1 MAKVKINSISELE
14 SYGKNIKDFSDK
26 YEVETNALYRNFTDK
41 AGSDSKGEAIKAYF
55 KKLNS
60 IQSQVFSELPS
71 AIKKYGE
78 VVTTY
83 VSEIRATEFVDKCY
97 SSDTGA
103 NDLSSLLKGAQT
115 NDIFNLSKDLDE
127 AFKQAADAMG
137 NSPYNTE
144 GVLNTAT
151 TDLENAATKRIEKDK
166 AVQEAYS
173 KFTKNLEDETSSIKR
188 FHDILNNAIYFTD
201 ISSSTIFKAIGNGE
215 LTDEQMFYLDV
226 LKTKTD
232 VQILQTMLGDTPGD
246 VLKIDPES
254 ISYDMYIVIADI
266 QNHWTTR
273 EDLKKWQHFVNALGD
288 YSVERND
295 IFTNGILKAED
306 ALAQIL
312 MIQMY
317 QLYEGKPT
325 LPENATPEQ
334 IEEYEEEMKNY
345 QILYDSYQSE
355 LNAINI
361 NTGLMYSLQI
371 FEIGDI
377 YKPGRIRPDIQGMEN
392 NYYKTLAE
400 VEIKNGQFEI
410 KIDRG
415 EYINTFR
422 GTSVADLD
430 KARNYKVPDSLYK
443 WESKKYTVT
452 TEYSDFGME
461 ASEYSERI
469 KKLQG
474 EREQAHKDFSENMIK
489 AIAETGLSFIPF
501 GSTAVSVV
509 KTLDAVSDGFKG
521 NEFQSN
527 GTDAIKSA
535 RDDYKSLY
543 KKTTGQDIPD
553 TKFDKLWDH
562 WSKLSSGIS
571 DAAEAVN
578 TYNSAI
584 SKIDQQTFEARNDFM
599 EKILDYGGWDLSEN
613 GKSTIANGR
622 FGQYYDFN
630 AVLRVKEL
638 NKLGL
643 KGYINN
649 ATNLTENDL
658 DAAINKTFTEE
669 DKQVQAYSD
678 VIAYARGKKTALKLQ
693 DMSPEQLE
701 KFTTIVKNLGR
712 DGMSG
717 LGDYFDKEYQ
727 IEEVKPYGAK

>member
-1 MAKVKINSISELE
+1 MTEVKINNISELE

-83 VSEIRATEFVDKCY
+83 VSEIRDTEFVDQCY

-295 IFTNGILKAED
+295 IFTNSILKAED
-306 ALAQIL
+306 AIAQTL

-317 QLYEGKPT
+317 QLYEDKPT
-325 LPENATPEQ
+325 LPENATPKQ
-334 IEEYEEEMKNY
+334 IEKYEQDMKNY
-345 QILYDSYQSE
+345 QIAYDFYQSK
-355 LNAINI
+355 LNAINS
-361 NTGLMYSLQI
+361 NTGLMYSLQVL
-371 FEIGDI
+371 EIGTSVES
-377 YKPGRIRPDIQGMEN
+377 KFFENRRTMEYY
-392 NYYKTLAE
+392 YYKKVAE
-400 VEIKNGQFEI
+400 VELNNGQFNI
-410 KIDRG
+410 KTDKGFFQFDVNTAQKVYQQRALKPTDKDYTWG
-415 EYINTFR
+415 EYN
-422 GTSVADLD
+422 
-430 KARNYKVPDSLYK
+430 
-443 WESKKYTVT
+443 EYTAT

-461 ASEYSERI
+461 ASEYSERLEGLR
-469 KKLQG
+469 K
-474 EREQAHKDFSENMIK
+474 ERQKAHDDFNDSILK
-489 AIAETGLSFIPF
+489 AVAETGISFIPF
-501 GSTAVSVV
+501 GSTALSVV
-509 KTLDAVSDGFKG
+509 KTLGAVSDGFKG

-535 RDDYKSLY
+535 RDDYKSFY

-553 TKFDKLWDH
+553 TKFDKFWDH

-571 DAAEAVN
+571 DGVEAIN

-584 SKIDQQTFEARNDFM
+584 SQIDQQTSEARNDLM

-622 FGQYYDFN
+622 GGQYYDFN
-630 AVLRVKEL
+630 AYLRVHEL
-638 NKLGL
+638 NDTGL
-643 KGYINN
+643 KGYINK

-669 DKQVQAYSD
+669 DKQTYSA
-678 VIAYARGKKTALKLQ
+678 VISYVRGEKSGLKLE
-693 DMSPEQLE
+693 DMKPDQLE

>member
-41 AGSDSKGEAIKAYF
+41 AGNDSKGAAVNAYF
-55 KKLNS
+55 KKLNT
-60 IQSQVFSELPS
+60 IQSQIFSQLPS

-137 NSPYNTE
+137 NSPHNTE
-144 GVLNTAT
+144 GDLNKAT
-151 TDLENAATKRIEKDK
+151 TDLENAATKRIEKDE

-173 KFTKNLEDETSSIKR
+173 KFTENLENETATIKS
-188 FHDILNNAIYFTD
+188 FQDILNNAICFSD
-201 ISSSTIFKAIGNGE
+201 IPSSAIFQAIANGHLTATQMYYLNIPKTKEDAQALKAIIS
-215 LTDEQMFYLDV
+215 D
-226 LKTKTD
+226 K
-232 VQILQTMLGDTPGD
+232 PGD
-246 VLKIDPES
+246 VLKVDPNK
-254 ISYDMYIVIADI
+254 ISEQMYAVIANE
-266 QNHWTTR
+266 QNDWTLA
-273 EDLKKWQHFVNALGD
+273 ENNEMWQHFVNALGD

-312 MIQMY
+312 MLQMY
-317 QLYEGKPT
+317 QLYEDKPT

-355 LNAINI
+355 LNAINS
-361 NTGLMYSLQI
+361 NTGLMYSLQVL
-371 FEIGDI
+371 EIGTSVDSQVFDNRRTVE
-377 YKPGRIRPDIQGMEN
+377 YY
-392 NYYKTLAE
+392 YYKKVAE
-400 VEIKNGQFEI
+400 VELNNGQFNI
-410 KIDRG
+410 KTDKGFFQFDVNTAQKVYQQRELKPTDKDYTWG
-415 EYINTFR
+415 EYN
-422 GTSVADLD
+422 
-430 KARNYKVPDSLYK
+430 
-443 WESKKYTVT
+443 EYTAT
-452 TEYSDFGME
+452 TEYSDFGMQ
-461 ASEYSERI
+461 ASEYSKRLEGLRKERQKAHDDFNNSI
-469 KKLQG
+469 LQ
-474 EREQAHKDFSENMIK
+474 AV
-489 AIAETGLSFIPF
+489 AETGISFIPF
-501 GSTAVSVV
+501 GSTALSVV
-509 KTLDAVSDGFKG
+509 KTLGAVIDGFKG

-535 RDDYKSLY
+535 RDDYKSFY

-571 DAAEAVN
+571 DGVEAIN

-584 SKIDQQTFEARNDFM
+584 SKIDQQTSEVRNDFM

-630 AVLRVKEL
+630 AILRVKEL

-669 DKQVQAYSD
+669 KDKQAYSD
-678 VIAYARGKKTALKLQ
+678 VIAYAKGKETALKLQ

>member
-41 AGSDSKGEAIKAYF
+41 AGNDSKGAAVNAYF
-55 KKLNS
+55 KKLNT
-60 IQSQVFSELPS
+60 IQSQIFSQLPS

-83 VSEIRATEFVDKCY
+83 VSEIRAAEFVDKCY

-115 NDIFNLSKDLDE
+115 NDIFNLSKDLDG

-144 GVLNTAT
+144 GALNTAT
-151 TDLENAATKRIEKDK
+151 TDLENAATERTEKDK
-166 AVQEAYS
+166 AVQEAYD
-173 KFTKNLEDETSSIKR
+173 KFINNIKDATDVIKN
-188 FHDILNNAIYFTD
+188 FQAILNNAIYFSD
-201 ISSSTIFKAIGNGE
+201 IPSSAIFQAIANGHLTAIQMYYLNVPKTKEDAQALKAIIS
-215 LTDEQMFYLDV
+215 D
-226 LKTKTD
+226 K
-232 VQILQTMLGDTPGD
+232 PGD
-246 VLKIDPES
+246 VLKVDPNK
-254 ISYDMYIVIADI
+254 ISEEMYAVIANE
-266 QNHWTTR
+266 QNDWTLA
-273 EDLKKWQHFVNALGD
+273 ENNEMWQHFVNALGD

-306 ALAQIL
+306 HLARIL
-312 MIQMY
+312 MFQMY
-317 QLYEGKPT
+317 QLYEDKPT

-334 IEEYEEEMKNY
+334 IEKYEEDMKNY

-355 LNAINI
+355 LNAINS
-361 NTGLMYSLQI
+361 NTGLMYSLQVL
-371 FEIGDI
+371 EIGTS
-377 YKPGRIRPDIQGMEN
+377 MESKFFEN
-392 NYYKTLAE
+392 RRTMEYYYYKKVAK
-400 VEIKNGQFEI
+400 VELNNGQFNI
-410 KIDRG
+410 KTDKGFFQFDASSAQQVYQQRKLKPTDKDYTWG
-415 EYINTFR
+415 EYN
-422 GTSVADLD
+422 
-430 KARNYKVPDSLYK
+430 
-443 WESKKYTVT
+443 EYTAT

-461 ASEYSERI
+461 ASEYSERLEGLR
-469 KKLQG
+469 K
-474 EREQAHKDFSENMIK
+474 ERQKAHDDFNDSILK
-489 AIAETGLSFIPF
+489 AIAETGISFIPF
-501 GSTAVSVV
+501 GSTALSVV
-509 KTLDAVSDGFKG
+509 KTLGAVSDGFKG

-584 SKIDQQTFEARNDFM
+584 SQIDQQTSEARNDFM

-630 AVLRVKEL
+630 AILRVKEL

-669 DKQVQAYSD
+669 DKQAYSD
-678 VIAYARGKKTALKLQ
+678 VIAYARGKETALKLQ

-701 KFTTIVKNLGR
+701 KFTTIVKNIGR

>member
-1 MAKVKINSISELE
+1 MAEVKINNISELE
-14 SYGKNIKDFSDK
+14 SYGNNIKDFSDK

-41 AGSDSKGEAIKAYF
+41 AGSDSKGEAINAYF
-55 KKLNS
+55 EKLNN

-83 VSEIRATEFVDKCY
+83 VSEIRDTEFVDQCY

-103 NDLSSLLKGAQT
+103 NDLSSLLKGSQT
-115 NDIFNLSKDLDE
+115 NDIFNLSKDLDGV
-127 AFKQAADAMG
+127 FQQAADAMG

-173 KFTKNLEDETSSIKR
+173 KFTKNLEDETAAIKS
-188 FHDILNNAIYFTD
+188 FQGILNNAIYFTD

-306 ALAQIL
+306 ALAQIKML
-312 MIQMY
+312 QMFN
-317 QLYEGKPT
+317 LLETKPDD
-325 LPENATPEQ
+325 LPENASLEQ
-334 IEEYEEEMKNY
+334 KEEYDELMKQY
-345 QILYDSYQSE
+345 QLFYDMHQSE
-355 LNAINI
+355 LNAINS
-361 NTGLMYSLQI
+361 NLGLMYSLQLL
-371 FEIGDI
+371 EIGDI
-377 YKPGRIRPDIQGMEN
+377 LKPGKMRPDIQAMED

-415 EYINTFR
+415 EYITTFR
-422 GTSVADLD
+422 GTSVQDLD
-430 KARNYKVPDSLYK
+430 KARNFKVPDSLYK
-443 WESKKYTVT
+443 WESKKYTST
-452 TEYSDFGME
+452 TEYSDFGMQ
-461 ASEYSERI
+461 ASEYSNRM
-469 KKLQG
+469 KKLQD
-474 EREQAHKDFSENMIK
+474 ERSQASVDFAQNMFK
-489 AIAETGLSFIPF
+489 SIAKSGISLLPNGSAALSLI
-501 GSTAVSVV
+501 STLESA
-509 KTLDAVSDGFKG
+509 SDEWDFDKIQSTTTTTINDFKS
-521 NEFQSN
+521 F
-527 GTDAIKSA
+527 
-535 RDDYKSLY
+535 Y
-543 KKTTGQDIPD
+543 KKNTGQDIPPS
-553 TKFDKLWDH
+553 KLETYWGH
-562 WSKLSSGIS
+562 WSKFSSGLSGVAEQYEKYAS
-571 DAAEAVN
+571 DIA
-578 TYNSAI
+578 
-584 SKIDQQTFEARNDFM
+584 KIDKETSEARNELM

-613 GKSTIANGR
+613 GNYTIATGR
-622 FGQYYDFN
+622 GSHYYDFN
-630 AVLRVKEL
+630 AALRAKEL
-638 NKLGL
+638 NESGL
-643 KGYINN
+643 KGYINK

-669 DKQVQAYSD
+669 KDKQAYSD
-678 VIAYARGKKTALKLQ
+678 VIAYARGEKPDLKLE

-701 KFTTIVKNLGR
+701 KFTTIVKNIGR

>member
-1 MAKVKINSISELE
+1 MTEVKINNISELE

-115 NDIFNLSKDLDE
+115 NDIFNLSKDLDGV
-127 AFKQAADAMG
+127 FKQAADAMG

-173 KFTKNLEDETSSIKR
+173 KFTKNLEDETAAIKS
-188 FHDILNNAIYFTD
+188 FQGILNNAIYFTD

-295 IFTNGILKAED
+295 IFTNSILKAED
-306 ALAQIL
+306 ALAQTL

-317 QLYEGKPT
+317 QLYEDKPT
-325 LPENATPEQ
+325 LPENATPKQ
-334 IEEYEEEMKNY
+334 IEKYEQDMKNY
-345 QILYDSYQSE
+345 QIAYDFYQSK
-355 LNAINI
+355 LNAINS
-361 NTGLMYSLQI
+361 NTGLMYSLQVL
-371 FEIGDI
+371 EIGTS
-377 YKPGRIRPDIQGMEN
+377 MESKFFEN
-392 NYYKTLAE
+392 RRTMEYYYYKKVAK
-400 VEIKNGQFEI
+400 VELNNGQFNI
-410 KIDRG
+410 KTDKGFFQFDASSAQQVYQQRKLKPTDKDYTWG
-415 EYINTFR
+415 EYN
-422 GTSVADLD
+422 
-430 KARNYKVPDSLYK
+430 
-443 WESKKYTVT
+443 EYTAT

-461 ASEYSERI
+461 ASEYSERLEGLRKERQKAHDDFNDSI
-469 KKLQG
+469 LQ
-474 EREQAHKDFSENMIK
+474 AV
-489 AIAETGLSFIPF
+489 AETGISFIPF
-501 GSTAVSVV
+501 GSTALSVV
-509 KTLDAVSDGFKG
+509 KTLGAVSDGFKG

-535 RDDYKSLY
+535 RDDYKSFY

-553 TKFDKLWDH
+553 TKFDKFWDH

-571 DAAEAVN
+571 DGVKAVN

-584 SKIDQQTFEARNDFM
+584 SQIDQQTSEARNDLM

-622 FGQYYDFN
+622 GGHYYDFN
-630 AVLRVKEL
+630 AFMRAHEL
-638 NKLGL
+638 NDTGL
-643 KGYINN
+643 KGYINK

-669 DKQVQAYSD
+669 KDKQAYSD
-678 VIAYARGKKTALKLQ
+678 VIAYARGEKPDLKLE

-701 KFTTIVKNLGR
+701 KFTTIVKNIGR

>member
-1 MAKVKINSISELE
+1 MTEVKINNISELE
-14 SYGKNIKDFSDK
+14 SYGKNIKDFYDK

-295 IFTNGILKAED
+295 IFTNSILKAED
-306 ALAQIL
+306 AIAQTL

-317 QLYEGKPT
+317 QLYEDKPT
-325 LPENATPEQ
+325 LPENATPKQ
-334 IEEYEEEMKNY
+334 IEKYEQDMKNY
-345 QILYDSYQSE
+345 QIAYDFYQSK
-355 LNAINI
+355 LNAINS
-361 NTGLMYSLQI
+361 NTGLMYSLQVL
-371 FEIGDI
+371 EIGTSVES
-377 YKPGRIRPDIQGMEN
+377 KFFENRRTMEYY
-392 NYYKTLAE
+392 YYKKVAE
-400 VEIKNGQFEI
+400 VELNNGQFNI
-410 KIDRG
+410 KTDKGFFQFDVNTAQKVYQQRALKPTDKDYTWG
-415 EYINTFR
+415 EYN
-422 GTSVADLD
+422 
-430 KARNYKVPDSLYK
+430 
-443 WESKKYTVT
+443 EYTAT

-461 ASEYSERI
+461 ASEYSERLEGLR
-469 KKLQG
+469 K
-474 EREQAHKDFSENMIK
+474 ERQKAHDDFNDSILK
-489 AIAETGLSFIPF
+489 AVAETGISFIPF
-501 GSTAVSVV
+501 GSTALSVV
-509 KTLDAVSDGFKG
+509 KTLGAVSDGFKG

-535 RDDYKSLY
+535 RDDYKSFY

-553 TKFDKLWDH
+553 TKFDKFWDH

-571 DAAEAVN
+571 DGVEAIN

-584 SKIDQQTFEARNDFM
+584 SQIDQQTSEARNDLM

-622 FGQYYDFN
+622 GGQYYDFN
-630 AVLRVKEL
+630 AYLRVHEL
-638 NKLGL
+638 NDTGL
-643 KGYINN
+643 KGYINK

-669 DKQVQAYSD
+669 DKQTYSA
-678 VIAYARGKKTALKLQ
+678 VISYVRGEKSGLKLE
-693 DMSPEQLE
+693 DMKPDQLE
-701 KFTTIVKNLGR
+701 KVTTIVKNLGR

>member
-1 MAKVKINSISELE
+1 MTEVKINNISELE

-115 NDIFNLSKDLDE
+115 NDIFNLSKDLDGV
-127 AFKQAADAMG
+127 FKQAADAMG

-173 KFTKNLEDETSSIKR
+173 KFTKNLEDETAAIKS
-188 FHDILNNAIYFTD
+188 FQGILNNAIFFTD

-295 IFTNGILKAED
+295 IFTNSILKAED
-306 ALAQIL
+306 ALAQTL

-317 QLYEGKPT
+317 QLYEDKPT
-325 LPENATPEQ
+325 LPENATPKQ
-334 IEEYEEEMKNY
+334 IEKYEQDMKNY
-345 QILYDSYQSE
+345 QIAYDFYQSK
-355 LNAINI
+355 LNAINS
-361 NTGLMYSLQI
+361 NTGLMYSLQVL
-371 FEIGDI
+371 EIGTS
-377 YKPGRIRPDIQGMEN
+377 MESKFFEN
-392 NYYKTLAE
+392 RRTMEYYYYKKVAK
-400 VEIKNGQFEI
+400 VELNNGQFNI
-410 KIDRG
+410 KTDKGFFQFDASSAQQVYQQRKLKPTDKDYTWG
-415 EYINTFR
+415 EYN
-422 GTSVADLD
+422 
-430 KARNYKVPDSLYK
+430 
-443 WESKKYTVT
+443 EYTAT

-461 ASEYSERI
+461 ASEYSERLEGLRKERQKAHDDFNDSI
-469 KKLQG
+469 LQ
-474 EREQAHKDFSENMIK
+474 AV
-489 AIAETGLSFIPF
+489 AETGISFIPF
-501 GSTAVSVV
+501 GSTALSVV
-509 KTLDAVSDGFKG
+509 KTLGAVSDGFKG

-535 RDDYKSLY
+535 RDDYKSFY

-553 TKFDKLWDH
+553 TKFDKFWDH

-571 DAAEAVN
+571 DGVKAVN

-584 SKIDQQTFEARNDFM
+584 SQIDQQTSEARNDLM

-622 FGQYYDFN
+622 GGHYYDFN
-630 AVLRVKEL
+630 AFLRAHEL
-638 NKLGL
+638 NDTGL
-643 KGYINN
+643 KGYINK

-669 DKQVQAYSD
+669 KDKQAYSD
-678 VIAYARGKKTALKLQ
+678 VIAYARGEKPDLKLE

-701 KFTTIVKNLGR
+701 KFTTIVKNIGR

>member
-1 MAKVKINSISELE
+1 MTEVKINNISELE

-115 NDIFNLSKDLDE
+115 NDIFNLSKDLDGV
-127 AFKQAADAMG
+127 FKQAADAMG

-173 KFTKNLEDETSSIKR
+173 KFTKNLEEETAAIKS
-188 FHDILNNAIYFTD
+188 FQGILNNAIYFTD

-295 IFTNGILKAED
+295 IFTNSILKAED
-306 ALAQIL
+306 ALAQTL

-317 QLYEGKPT
+317 QLYEDKPT
-325 LPENATPEQ
+325 LPENATPKQ
-334 IEEYEEEMKNY
+334 IEKYEQDMKNY
-345 QILYDSYQSE
+345 QIAYDFYQSK
-355 LNAINI
+355 LNAINS
-361 NTGLMYSLQI
+361 NTGLMYSLQVL
-371 FEIGDI
+371 EIGTS
-377 YKPGRIRPDIQGMEN
+377 MESKFFEN
-392 NYYKTLAE
+392 RRTMEYYYYKKVAK
-400 VEIKNGQFEI
+400 VELNNGQFNI
-410 KIDRG
+410 KTDKGFFQFDASSAQQVYQQRKLKPTDKDYTWG
-415 EYINTFR
+415 EYN
-422 GTSVADLD
+422 
-430 KARNYKVPDSLYK
+430 
-443 WESKKYTVT
+443 EYTAT

-461 ASEYSERI
+461 ASEYSERLEGLRKERQKAHDDFNDSI
-469 KKLQG
+469 LQ
-474 EREQAHKDFSENMIK
+474 AV
-489 AIAETGLSFIPF
+489 AETGISFIPF
-501 GSTAVSVV
+501 GSTALSVV
-509 KTLDAVSDGFKG
+509 KTLGAVSDGFKG

-535 RDDYKSLY
+535 RDDYKSFY

-553 TKFDKLWDH
+553 TKFDKFWDH

-571 DAAEAVN
+571 DGVKAVN

-584 SKIDQQTFEARNDFM
+584 SQIDQQTSEARNDLM

-622 FGQYYDFN
+622 GGHYYDFN
-630 AVLRVKEL
+630 AFLRAHEL
-638 NKLGL
+638 NDTGL
-643 KGYINN
+643 KGYINK

-669 DKQVQAYSD
+669 KDKQAYSD
-678 VIAYARGKKTALKLQ
+678 VIAYARGEKPDLKLE

-701 KFTTIVKNLGR
+701 KFTTIVKNIGR